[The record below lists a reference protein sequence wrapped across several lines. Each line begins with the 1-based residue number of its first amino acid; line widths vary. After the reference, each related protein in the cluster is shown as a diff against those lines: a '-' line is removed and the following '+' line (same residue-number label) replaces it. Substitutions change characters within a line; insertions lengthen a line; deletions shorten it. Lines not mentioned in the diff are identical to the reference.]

1 MVRQLIYSFAFYRVE
16 IIYRRLRILRD
27 FSFSRLD
34 HVHNVT
40 MHNVSL
46 QILDLSCNQ
55 ISSMDGLQG
64 HMFLEC
70 INLAENDVG
79 TTISYMFDIFYLL
92 QIIDL
97 KEITYVVDLRMLR
110 VLNLKHNPVEVVIQC

>member
-1 MVRQLIYSFAFYRVE
+1 
-16 IIYRRLRILRD
+16 
-27 FSFSRLD
+27 
-34 HVHNVT
+34 
-40 MHNVSL
+40 
-46 QILDLSCNQ
+46 
-55 ISSMDGLQG
+55 MDGLQG

-79 TTISYMFDIFYLL
+79 TTISYMFDIFSFL

-97 KEITYVVDLRMLR
+97 KEITHVVDLRMLR

>member
-1 MVRQLIYSFAFYRVE
+1 
-16 IIYRRLRILRD
+16 
-27 FSFSRLD
+27 
-34 HVHNVT
+34 
-40 MHNVSL
+40 
-46 QILDLSCNQ
+46 
-55 ISSMDGLQG
+55 MDGLQG

-79 TTISYMFDIFYLL
+79 TTISYMFDIFSLL

-97 KEITYVVDLRMLR
+97 KEITHVVDLRMLR